1 MLKRV
6 LQMMIEPVNFV
17 NCVLGKHPINS
28 PDGSQFKELLK
39 EELLLLVF
47 GRVVRA
53 HDICGI
59 NI

>member
-1 MLKRV
+1 
-6 LQMMIEPVNFV
+6 MMIEPVDFV
-17 NCVLGKHPINS
+17 DCVLGKHPVDG
-28 PDGSQFKELLK
+28 PDGSQFEELLE

-47 GRVVRA
+47 GRVGCA

>member
-1 MLKRV
+1 
-6 LQMMIEPVNFV
+6 MMIEPVNFV

>member
-1 MLKRV
+1 MV
-6 LQMMIEPVNFV
+6 IESVDFV
-17 NCVLGKHPINS
+17 DCVLGKHSVDS
-28 PDGSQFKELLK
+28 PDGSQFDELLE

-47 GRVVRA
+47 GRVARA